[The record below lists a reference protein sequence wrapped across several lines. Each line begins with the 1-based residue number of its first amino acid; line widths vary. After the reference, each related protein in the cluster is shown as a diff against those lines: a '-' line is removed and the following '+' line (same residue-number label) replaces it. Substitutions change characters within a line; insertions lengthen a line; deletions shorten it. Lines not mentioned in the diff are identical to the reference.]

1 MSMCSCLQSSLS
13 WTKPCIS
20 ANNKKCKK
28 KTPNKYEILDFVY
41 RINEIQKKVH
51 AHTIEVI
58 NYSLSKS
65 KLNSNNKAESANN
78 DI

>member
-28 KTPNKYEILDFVY
+28 KPPNKYEILDFVY
-41 RINEIQKKVH
+41 RINEIQKKSTCTH
-51 AHTIEVI
+51 NRSNQLFIEQI
-58 NYSLSKS
+58 KI
-65 KLNSNNKAESANN
+65 KQQQ
-78 DI
+78 